1 MTLASGGGRGGG
13 GGGDEV
19 RFDSHLRGP
28 YGDTVNGWDSPGTGR
43 ARADAGGAGSTGGGS
58 VVGTPGHASWHQ
70 GQQGG
75 AQAGHLSPVGSR
87 GSRGDGM
94 GGMAGDPSVDNGFAD
109 SSARSPFPLRADP
122 LQQQLEQEWDL
133 PAFQAAAT
141 SVPPARRGRS
151 QGEEGGTGGVYATA
165 GGDMGDGF
173 NWSGPHRS
181 RNPSF
186 EDRGD
191 YSEDDYG
198 NSSDRSERRGQ
209 GRGEGQGRSWRRTDR
224 GSDRGTR
231 RSKSAGPRGS
241 TRSRRRNKTHT
252 WGTGHNGPY
261 TQMQNRRAMPPGG
274 SRNRVPGES
283 ARMGIRGRGSSSPVR
298 QQAARFAEQRAT
310 ATGLQYNDL
319 GHRSSRHDRRA
330 APETAA
336 DEPEVTYVTAG
347 GTRTTEKQHSVR
359 LSDREAARAQISLA
373 LRSAVQARR
382 SLFGFKLT
390 SVSEAFHVID
400 ADGDGSISAAEL
412 NVALKRLGHGL
423 PDTSVQD
430 LVHSADTDG
439 DGEIDMGEFISML
452 REGSRGQKQPPTS
465 TRLRRS
471 RAARERGAT
480 PSERRRPGN
489 NNRSRQSPPRESW
502 SVSRDRDGALEQ
514 SSEMHGTQYDTQHD
528 TQYDIQYE
536 TQESWTRVGGGG
548 GVYEE
553 DMDAEKGSLSLD
565 DGVLAILGRVVSQ
578 KRQALQK
585 MQASRSRQPGEG

>member
-1 MTLASGGGRGGG
+1 
-13 GGGDEV
+13 
-19 RFDSHLRGP
+19 
-28 YGDTVNGWDSPGTGR
+28 
-43 ARADAGGAGSTGGGS
+43 
-58 VVGTPGHASWHQ
+58 
-70 GQQGG
+70 
-75 AQAGHLSPVGSR
+75 
-87 GSRGDGM
+87 
-94 GGMAGDPSVDNGFAD
+94 
-109 SSARSPFPLRADP
+109 
-122 LQQQLEQEWDL
+122 
-133 PAFQAAAT
+133 
-141 SVPPARRGRS
+141 
-151 QGEEGGTGGVYATA
+151 
-165 GGDMGDGF
+165 
-173 NWSGPHRS
+173 
-181 RNPSF
+181 
-186 EDRGD
+186 
-191 YSEDDYG
+191 
-198 NSSDRSERRGQ
+198 
-209 GRGEGQGRSWRRTDR
+209 
-224 GSDRGTR
+224 
-231 RSKSAGPRGS
+231 
-241 TRSRRRNKTHT
+241 
-252 WGTGHNGPY
+252 
-261 TQMQNRRAMPPGG
+261 
-274 SRNRVPGES
+274 
-283 ARMGIRGRGSSSPVR
+283 
-298 QQAARFAEQRAT
+298 
-310 ATGLQYNDL
+310 
-319 GHRSSRHDRRA
+319 
-330 APETAA
+330 
-336 DEPEVTYVTAG
+336 
-347 GTRTTEKQHSVR
+347 
-359 LSDREAARAQISLA
+359 
-373 LRSAVQARR
+373 
-382 SLFGFKLT
+382 LFGFKLT